1 MPRPT
6 TTTWARACALMLC
19 AQAAVSCSD
28 TSLYSTQDPRRQADR
43 VALRGRVCSED
54 PVQAQF
60 PLRVIL
66 VADRATGPLFAGFDL
81 AGERFTAL
89 EQFIQATLSNP
100 DASVAVLGYAGQ
112 PKKLAPEEGSFTRN
126 PGELIN
132 AIGQLS
138 LAQNCTTEDRC
149 RTRREALKTA
159 RALIEGDLA
168 ASPDGQRVLTQYV
181 IVMLDAGPAS
191 PMARGRACCEPDDT
205 ECIEQGDG
213 PSPECEALLS
223 AQEVTSLREE
233 VERAGASGL
242 RLHTVHLA
250 AEVDP
255 DVNTQV
261 GDTLE
266 AMAFAGGGSY
276 QRYDSPG
283 GLAFK
288 ALDLLGL
295 RTTLRAKLLGV
306 SNLNAKPGPEG
317 PRVDTDGDG
326 LADEEE
332 EVIGTS
338 IGASDTDG
346 DGISDYVETLVGFD
360 PLVLD
365 VPRACETLTIG
376 GDQDLD
382 GLTDCDEEL
391 LGTSPSLVD
400 TDGDGLPD
408 RLEIVGLTDYLNA
421 DAEQDADGDGVSNG
435 DELLLHSD
443 PKSTDT
449 REHLR
454 SGYRYEIE
462 DEGFVRERFA
472 SVPQLVTGVEI
483 VALSQGTTPGVGTL
497 FWDATARELRW
508 QDALDTRPGPAVS
521 VEGRA
526 PGAILELPSSSWA
539 PIQGDE
545 GRLVRVR
552 VALADVPPAGI
563 SESIRVVFRERQ
575 CLSYTVRNVGLM
587 ATRARDDGT
596 PAGYNDLLLFLAQT
610 PNGQGQVP
618 GPVRQA
624 LVPVI
629 FTPPATRVP
638 DGAIL
643 QVEDEIFVRPKF

>member
-1 MPRPT
+1 MPKTRM
-6 TTTWARACALMLC
+6 TWLCVSVLCALCTM
-19 AQAAVSCSD
+19 SCSD

-66 VADRATGPLFAGFDL
+66 VADRAAGPLFSGFDL
-81 AGERFTAL
+81 AGERFKAL
-89 EQFIQATLSNP
+89 EQFIQSTLSNP

-112 PKKLAPEEGSFTRN
+112 PRKLAPEEGSFTRN
-126 PGELIN
+126 PGELLN

-138 LAQNCTTEDRC
+138 LAQNCTAENRC
-149 RTRREALKTA
+149 RTRREALKTT

-168 ASPDGQRVLTQYV
+168 ASPDGRRVLTQYV
-181 IVMLDAGPAS
+181 VIMLDAGPAS
-191 PMARGRACCEPDDT
+191 PMALGRECCESDDT
-205 ECIEQGDG
+205 ECIEQGQDA
-213 PSPECEALLS
+213 SPACEALLS
-223 AQEVTSLREE
+223 AQDVDALREE
-233 VERAGASGL
+233 VEEAGAAGL

-255 DVNTQV
+255 DANTLV

-306 SNLNAKPGPEG
+306 SNLNAKPGPNG
-317 PRVDTDGDG
+317 PRVDSDADG

-332 EVIGTS
+332 VLLGTS
-338 IGASDTDG
+338 IMSPDTDG

-365 VPRACETLTIG
+365 VPRACETLMIG
-376 GDQDLD
+376 GDEDLD

-391 LGTSPSLVD
+391 LGTSSSLVD
-400 TDGDGLPD
+400 SDGDGLPD
-408 RLEIVGLTDYLNA
+408 RLELVGLTDYLTA
-421 DAEQDADGDGVSNG
+421 DAEQDSDGDGVSNG

-443 PKSTDT
+443 PRSTDT

-454 SGYRYEIE
+454 SGYRYEVE
-462 DEGFVRERFA
+462 DEGFVRELFA
-472 SVPQLVTGVEI
+472 STPQLVTGVEI
-483 VALSQGTTPGVGTL
+483 VELSQGTTPGVGTL
-497 FWDATARELRW
+497 SWEPSSRSLRW
-508 QDALDTRPGPAVS
+508 QDALDTRPGPLVS
-521 VEGRA
+521 VEGQSA
-526 PGAILELPSSSWA
+526 GAILELPSSSWA
-539 PIQGDE
+539 PIQGEE
-545 GRLVRVR
+545 GRVIRVR
-552 VALADVPPAGI
+552 VKDVDLPPSGTN
-563 SESIRVVFRERQ
+563 ESVRVVFRERQ
-575 CLSYTVRNVGLM
+575 CLTYTVRNVGLM
-587 ATRARDDGT
+587 ATKERADGT

-643 QVEDEIFVRPKF
+643 QIEDEIFVRPNF